1 MYILSKKNIIKT
13 HEKNNFFF
21 LRKNDKKKKIFFFK
35 YLIKKINK
43 HIKDKQ
49 KIINKNNINI
59 FINYQIL
66 INFSISNIIFNIT
79 TIKGNNII
87 SASSGI
93 LNYSSSQKKNKH
105 ALLNILHSLKNE
117 NQSIKNEDSF
127 NFLNNKNIV
136 LSITGPVKK
145 FNNLV
150 INFLKKD
157 YNILAIKLKNLT
169 PHNGC
174 KPKKIKRL
182 KKFFI

>member
-1 MYILSKKNIIKT
+1 MYIITNKKNLKTPENNINKFIK
-13 HEKNNFFF
+13 
-21 LRKNDKKKKIFFFK
+21 KNDKKNKKKFFK
-35 YLIKKINK
+35 FLIKCLNRLKLI
-43 HIKDKQ
+43 DKNS
-49 KIINKNNINI
+49 KNI

-79 TIKGNNII
+79 NVEGKNIV

-117 NQSIKNEDSF
+117 NTSVENDNNF
-127 NFLNNKNIV
+127 NFLSNKNII
-136 LSITGPVKK
+136 LSVTGPIKK
-145 FNNLV
+145 FNNIV
-150 INFLKKD
+150 IKFLKKD
-157 YNILAIKLKNLT
+157 YNIVAIKFKNLT

-174 KPKKIKRL
+174 KPKKLKRL